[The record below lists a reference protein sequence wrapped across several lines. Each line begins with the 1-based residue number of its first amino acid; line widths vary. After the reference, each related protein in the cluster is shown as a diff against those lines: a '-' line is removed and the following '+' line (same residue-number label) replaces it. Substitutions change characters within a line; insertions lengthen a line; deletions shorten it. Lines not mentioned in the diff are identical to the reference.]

1 MPDPPVI
8 TGTTVV
14 VVEDH
19 PDTRFYVCQLL
30 LQQGAKVFPAPDAF
44 EGLQAVREH
53 RPDIVLSDIAMPNR
67 DGFELLQD
75 IRALG
80 PENGGS
86 VPVIAMTAF
95 GRDIDRNRTIA
106 AGFKV
111 HLDKPFTPGKLLE
124 AIHSVLKN

>member
-1 MPDPPVI
+1 
-8 TGTTVV
+8 
-14 VVEDH
+14 
-19 PDTRFYVCQLL
+19 
-30 LQQGAKVFPAPDAF
+30 
-44 EGLQAVREH
+44 
-53 RPDIVLSDIAMPNR
+53 MPNR

-75 IRALG
+75 IRSLG

-124 AIHSVLKN
+124 AIHSVLKD

>member
-1 MPDPPVI
+1 
-8 TGTTVV
+8 
-14 VVEDH
+14 
-19 PDTRFYVCQLL
+19 
-30 LQQGAKVFPAPDAF
+30 
-44 EGLQAVREH
+44 
-53 RPDIVLSDIAMPNR
+53 MPNR

-75 IRALG
+75 IRSLG

-111 HLDKPFTPGKLLE
+111 HLDKPFTPGKLE
-124 AIHSVLKN
+124 AIHSVLKD